1 MVRYNVMHA
10 IPIFNKESLEYLRE
24 EKNGYI
30 TIILKN
36 HPELRELIINPT
48 AVEILKKC
56 DGENTME
63 DIHNYLCDKYDSI
76 DSKQIANDVL
86 QVLSNFTK
94 VGLISWK
101 GEKNPF
107 MSIYEE
113 MLDGIRLRIA
123 EETDIKSI
131 IKMVEVIK
139 SKKGDESILC
149 YINPYKKIDIEYQE
163 VAIRQKL
170 FAFTEEFVL
179 VSKDNN
185 DIGLISFAIPI
196 DYKSSAW
203 SINLIYIPI
212 EVFDK
217 AFKYAITKIPLIS
230 VRRITKIK
238 FHWIEGTIDKRVLD
252 CFAKCGFSFEGTF
265 RKEINLENVRVY
277 AYYIN
282 EENCKEQ
289 KPNYTENMVI
299 I

>member
-217 AFKYAITKIPLIS
+217 AFKYAIT
-230 VRRITKIK
+230 
-238 FHWIEGTIDKRVLD
+238 
-252 CFAKCGFSFEGTF
+252 
-265 RKEINLENVRVY
+265 
-277 AYYIN
+277 
-282 EENCKEQ
+282 
-289 KPNYTENMVI
+289 
-299 I
+299 